1 MNSLPTSEE
10 TDFPALGFDPAPGK
24 LGAVNDLAEKYGT
37 VGTKLSD
44 ANEALAA
51 IVHQEGVW
59 TGSGSEAFAR
69 RVGDLPEYLI
79 PAARSM
85 RQAARALEG
94 WHTDLQQMKLRAQE
108 LERQAQRAAESAE
121 QARANPDLQLANQTF
136 SDERSLRLAQDLL
149 DNAQSQLQESID
161 NCEQIQQQAKRLLT
175 QHGELAEQVAD
186 ALDKARELAPDEPGI
201 IGGALEA
208 IGGLLDDVGNAIL
221 DGVHEMWNF
230 VEDHANLIARLSDVV
245 ADLSSMIGV
254 ASDFMPPFIRQA
266 VGEVSQG
273 LSMAALAGHGVAK
286 LAGGD
291 VPYETLAFDFAGSL
305 PSPRGTDT
313 VTLAGQVIANETI
326 TDENVGYDFATL
338 FDDLDN
344 YWVPENTT
352 QGVLTGSFLAGFT
365 PGPAITAFW
374 NAGEEGVAED
384 NDPERQMELAEDRIW
399 Q

>member
-1 MNSLPTSEE
+1 MNSPPTSEA
-10 TDFPALGFDPAPGK
+10 TDFPALGFDPAPGE
-24 LGAVNDLAEKYGT
+24 LGAVNDLAEKYDS

-85 RQAARALEG
+85 SQAAHALAG
-94 WHTDLQQMKLRAQE
+94 WHTDLQQMQLRAQE

-136 SDERSLRLAQDLL
+136 SDERSLRLAQNLL

-186 ALDKARELAPDEPGI
+186 ALDKARELAPDEPGLI
-201 IGGALEA
+201 DGALEA
-208 IGGLLDDVGNAIL
+208 IGGLLEDVGNAIL
-221 DGVHEMWNF
+221 DGAQEVWNF
-230 VEDHANLIARLSDVV
+230 VEDHANLIAKLSDVV
-245 ADLSSMIGV
+245 ADISTMVGVVADWVPGLPGAALDAVSM
-254 ASDFMPPFIRQA
+254 
-266 VGEVSQG
+266 G
-273 LSMAALAGHGVAK
+273 LSMGALQGHTLAMS
-286 LAGGD
+286 AGGD
-291 VPYETLAFDFAGSL
+291 VAPETIALDIMGTVPFLPDGFGTGS
-305 PSPRGTDT
+305 
-313 VTLAGQVIANETI
+313 LAGQGLTELLPE
-326 TDENVGYDFATL
+326 DMLGDDPATT
-338 FDDLDN
+338 FDDLGD
-344 YWVPENTT
+344 YWVPENTA
-352 QGVLTGSFLAGFT
+352 QGVFSGSFLFGFT